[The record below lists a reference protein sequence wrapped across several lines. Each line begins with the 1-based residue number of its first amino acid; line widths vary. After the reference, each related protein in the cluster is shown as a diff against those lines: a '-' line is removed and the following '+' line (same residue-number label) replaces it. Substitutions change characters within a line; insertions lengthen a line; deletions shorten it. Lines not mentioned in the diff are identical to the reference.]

1 MFSDLT
7 ALWLRFGTKTTWLGL
22 IIRIKITL
30 CKVWGFPFVIIKII
44 TAWLMLRN
52 DLGHR

>member
-22 IIRIKITL
+22 IIRIKMTL
-30 CKVWGFPFVIIKII
+30 CKVWGPSVVIIKIT
-44 TAWLMLRN
+44 TAWLMLSN
-52 DLGHR
+52 DRGHR